1 MAVYLHM
8 RFVPVQAA
16 AVMAGPLFDRMKSF
30 LTGGKI
36 NPFICAAEISAFPM
50 AGGLDARS
58 ANDEGSNTN
67 ILMPAMGATTAG
79 QRDRVPQEGFS
90 PHSRARYLAWER
102 VIETAVPSC
111 YNDFEEI
118 GVG

>member
-1 MAVYLHM
+1 
-8 RFVPVQAA
+8 
-16 AVMAGPLFDRMKSF
+16 MAGPFFDRMKSF

-79 QRDRVPQEGFS
+79 QRGNVLREGFS
-90 PHSRARYLAWER
+90 PQARARYPTWER